1 MIDTCWSSYLVQ
13 TEDMQAIEAV
23 ALDTLPIT
31 VSYVHFTDSVSN
43 GFARTSTCG
52 PISYSLGASDYE
64 FVTIMSDEIGFSIT
78 VDTID
83 FSGSGLF
90 TFTVEAKLDN
100 YYPTV
105 PVLSVEFT
113 VEVEPASVWT
123 PPLEW
128 Q

>member
-1 MIDTCWSSYLVQ
+1 
-13 TEDMQAIEAV
+13 MQAIEAD
-23 ALDTLPIT
+23 ALDTLPTT
-31 VSYVHFTDSVSN
+31 VSYSDFTDSVSN

-64 FVTIMSDEIGFSIT
+64 FVTITSDETGFSIT

-83 FSGSGLF
+83 FSSSGLF
-90 TFTVEAKLDN
+90 IFTVEAKLDN
-100 YYPTV
+100 YYPIV
-105 PVLSVEFT
+105 PVLSTEFT
-113 VEVEPASVWT
+113 VQIESASVWT